1 MPLQSMVEMAA
12 REEAEHAARMATNWA
27 LVMQSND
34 PQSVATGLVWFG
46 RHLSE
51 TFLRFALAAAV
62 DQLGEQL
69 AKTPAAEGTIQ

>member
-12 REEAEHAARMATNWA
+12 RKEAEHAARMATNWV

-51 TFLRFALAAAV
+51 TFLLFALAAAV

>member
-46 RHLSE
+46 RHLSK
-51 TFLRFALAAAV
+51 TFLLFALAAAV

-69 AKTPAAEGTIQ
+69 AKTSAAEGTIQ

>member
-69 AKTPAAEGTIQ
+69 TNPSAAEDTIQ

>member
-34 PQSVATGLVWFG
+34 PQSVAAGLVWFG

-51 TFLRFALAAAV
+51 TFLLFALAAAV

-69 AKTPAAEGTIQ
+69 TKPPAAEGTIQ